1 MIVAWEI
8 RNTQVKNVP
17 IANISITNLKR
28 TRPGSNA
35 GFLGERPVSNP
46 LAAKEKV
53 TLIVLFKY

>member
-8 RNTQVKNVP
+8 RITQVINVP

-35 GFLGERPVSNP
+35 GFLGERQ
-46 LAAKEKV
+46 V
-53 TLIVLFKY
+53 TRGPRKKK